1 MSTGAAKLSVATPV
15 VTTLPEISAD
25 WQNGASIEDLA
36 LQRYLENLQA
46 LAELHPPDGG
56 PT

>member
-15 VTTLPEISAD
+15 VTMLPEISAD
-25 WQNGASIEDLA
+25 SENGASIEDLA
-36 LQRYLENLQA
+36 LQHYLENLQA
-46 LAELHPPDGG
+46 LAELHPAAGG

>member
-15 VTTLPEISAD
+15 VTMLPEISAD
-25 WQNGASIEDLA
+25 WESDASIED
-36 LQRYLENLQA
+36 LQA

>member
-15 VTTLPEISAD
+15 VTRLPEISAD
-25 WQNGASIEDLA
+25 SENDASIEDLA
-36 LQRYLENLQA
+36 LQRYLESLQA

>member
-15 VTTLPEISAD
+15 VTMLPQISAD
-25 WQNGASIEDLA
+25 WENGASIEDLA
-36 LQRYLENLQA
+36 LQRYLENLKA
-46 LAELHPPDGG
+46 FAEIHPPDGG